1 MKHINC
7 ILLIDDNPA
16 DNRFHE
22 IRIKKADVCN
32 HIHVARS
39 GPEALEYIIKAGGQ
53 NEPESPTS
61 DPSGMA
67 DVQVGFPKAD
77 LIFLDINM
85 PGMNGF
91 EFLEEYKKLDEKL
104 KSKVVIVML
113 TNSLNPEDQKRALA
127 TKEVAEFQN
136 KPLSVKTLQD
146 IIAKYF
152 LTIQEDK
159 NVLVQNDLLSK

>member
-16 DNRFHE
+16 DNKFHE
-22 IRIKKADVCN
+22 IRIRKADVCN
-32 HIHVARS
+32 HIHVATS
-39 GPEALEYIIKAGGQ
+39 GQEALEYIKKAGEQ
-53 NEPESPTS
+53 NQPESTTT
-61 DPSGMA
+61 DPAGIA
-67 DVQVGFPKAD
+67 DLQVGFPKAD

-113 TNSLNPEDQKRALA
+113 TNSLNPDDQKRALA

-146 IIAKYF
+146 IIMKYF
-152 LTIQEDK
+152 FSIQEK
-159 NVLVQNDLLSK
+159 QNVMTHNDIIE

>member
-16 DNRFHE
+16 DNKFHE

-32 HIHVARS
+32 HIHVATS
-39 GPEALEYIIKAGGQ
+39 GQEAIEYIIKSGELK
-53 NEPESPTS
+53 EPESPTT
-61 DPSGMA
+61 DPAGLA
-67 DVQVGFPKAD
+67 DLQVGFPKAD

-91 EFLEEYKKLDEKL
+91 EFLEEYKKLDAKT

-113 TNSLNPEDQKRALA
+113 TNSLNPDDQKRALA

-146 IIAKYF
+146 ISMKYF
-152 LTIQEDK
+152 FSIQENK
-159 NVLVQNDLLSK
+159 NVLTPTDFIE

>member
-16 DNRFHE
+16 DNKFHE

-39 GPEALEYIIKAGGQ
+39 GPEALEYIKKAGEQ
-53 NEPESPTS
+53 NQPEIPTS
-61 DPSGMA
+61 DPAGVA
-67 DVQVGFPKAD
+67 DVQIGFPKAD

-113 TNSLNPEDQKRALA
+113 TNSLNPDDQKRALA

-152 LTIQEDK
+152 LTQQANQYEK
-159 NVLVQNDLLSK
+159 VH